1 MYVLPAGRVRLSG
14 LGQDEYDYD
23 YGSEVYYPPEPVYTP
38 APESAPLPKA
48 GGGSD
53 WTGMISTA
61 IKTWGSVEQTQ
72 AQTEAARRLTPYT
85 TRPLPTVPRYGSQY
99 PYQPGYSP
107 FPGGAGGSAF
117 MGMSMTTWL
126 VLAALGI
133 GAYYMMKR

>member
-1 MYVLPAGRVRLSG
+1 MYVLPVGRVRLGG
-14 LGQDEYDYD
+14 LGQDEYDDSYD
-23 YGSEVYYPPEPVYTP
+23 ISPGWGEPIYTP
-38 APESAPLPKA
+38 PVSAPVPSA
-48 GGGSD
+48 GGGTD

-72 AQTEAARRLTPYT
+72 AQADAARRLSPYT

-99 PYQPGYSP
+99 PWQPGYSP

-117 MGMSMTTWL
+117 LGMTMTTWL
-126 VLAALGI
+126 ILAAVGF